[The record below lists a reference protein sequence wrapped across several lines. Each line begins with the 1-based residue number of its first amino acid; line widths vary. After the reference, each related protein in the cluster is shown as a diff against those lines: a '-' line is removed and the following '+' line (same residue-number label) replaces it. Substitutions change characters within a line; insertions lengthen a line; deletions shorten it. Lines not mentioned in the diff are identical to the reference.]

1 MIVEIKQKGK
11 ITMAAEKRLVSDLEF
26 GDIILANVAFEE
38 NTRDY
43 YQGHPVYHIINDA
56 ITDEFGRTS
65 KIRPVIVAGKTDN
78 QVFVAPLTSQN
89 GSNYDFEH
97 QLQLEDTTEML
108 KDVKNSFVEV
118 TDVRR
123 VFLDP
128 SYEVPYLAKLGPID
142 TENLVEKYKTRF
154 QTRAFNNPTKD
165 THTFIPDE
173 DAFYQYWEDEGYE
186 RKGNTISKDN
196 HTVTLHDGIASSHYE
211 VSKEDVLRRTHKHST
226 FTLRT
231 NTRREP
237 CSPQVDLLVDDVREM
252 LHPIP
257 LDFKSTNKLPTALD
271 AKTTPGRTRIQLLAA
286 CDHGA
291 VSELGR
297 LVLKL
302 NKLPENLLPQFTT
315 WYETEHGL
323 NVVNPITVEHNF
335 SDLGLSAMISN
346 QELEIHSQNDMIEL

>member
-1 MIVEIKQKGK
+1 
-11 ITMAAEKRLVSDLEF
+11 MATEKRLVSDLEF

-142 TENLVEKYKTRF
+142 TENLVEKYKTKF
-154 QTRAFNNPTKD
+154 QTRAFNNPIKD

-173 DAFYQYWEDEGYE
+173 DAFYQYWEDEGYG

-196 HTVTLHDGIASSHYE
+196 HTITLHDGIASSHYE
-211 VSKEDVLRRTHKHST
+211 VSKEDVLGRTHKYST

-237 CSPQVDLLVDDVREM
+237 CSPQIDLLVDDVREM

-302 NKLPENLLPQFTT
+302 NKLPEDLLPQFTT

-323 NVVNPITVEHNF
+323 KVVNPTPVEYNF
-335 SDLGLSAMISN
+335 SDLGLSTAISES
-346 QELEIHSQNDMIEL
+346 ELEITSKNDTMEL

>member
-1 MIVEIKQKGK
+1 M
-11 ITMAAEKRLVSDLEF
+11 TTEKRLVSDLEF

-43 YQGHPVYHIINDA
+43 YQGYPVYHIINDA

-65 KIRPVIVAGKTDN
+65 KIRPVVVMSRTDN
-78 QVFVAPLTSQN
+78 QLFVAPLTSQN

-97 QLQLEDTTEML
+97 QLKLEDTAEML
-108 KDVKNSFVEV
+108 KDVDNSFVEV

-128 SYEVPYLAKLGPID
+128 SYEVPYLTKLGEAD
-142 TENLVEKYKTRF
+142 TKNLVEKYETKF
-154 QTRAFNNPTKD
+154 QTRAFKNPIKD
-165 THTFIPDE
+165 THTYITDE
-173 DAFYQYWEDEGYE
+173 ESFYDYWKNEGYKRSE
-186 RKGNTISKDN
+186 NIVSKGNHS
-196 HTVTLHDGIASSHYE
+196 VTLHDGIASSHYD
-211 VSKEDVLRRTHKHST
+211 VTKEEILKRTHKYST

-231 NTRREP
+231 STRREP
-237 CSPQVDLLVDDVREM
+237 CSPQIDLLVDDVREM

-291 VSELGR
+291 VSELGK

-323 NVVNPITVEHNF
+323 NIINPTTVTHDF
-335 SDLGLSAMISN
+335 SNLRLSTMISES
-346 QELEIHSQNDMIEL
+346 ELETTSKNNMMEL

>member
-1 MIVEIKQKGK
+1 
-11 ITMAAEKRLVSDLEF
+11 MATEKRLVSDLEF

-65 KIRPVIVAGKTDN
+65 KIRPVIVAGRTDN

-128 SYEVPYLAKLGPID
+128 TYEVPYLAKLGPID

-154 QTRAFNNPTKD
+154 QTRAFNNPIKD

-173 DAFYQYWEDEGYE
+173 YEFYQHWENEGYE
-186 RKGNTISKDN
+186 RIGNVVTKDDHTI
-196 HTVTLHDGIASSHYE
+196 TLHDGIASSHYE
-211 VSKEDVLRRTHKHST
+211 VSKEEVLKRTHKHST

-231 NTRREP
+231 PTRREP

-302 NKLPENLLPQFTT
+302 NKLPEDLLPQFTT
-315 WYETEHGL
+315 WYEVEHGL
-323 NVVNPITVEHNF
+323 TVVNPTPVEHDF
-335 SDLGLSAMISN
+335 SNLGLSAMISN
-346 QELEIHSQNDMIEL
+346 QELEMHSQNDMMEL

>member
-1 MIVEIKQKGK
+1 MV
-11 ITMAAEKRLVSDLEF
+11 AEKRLVSDLEF

-65 KIRPVIVAGKTDN
+65 KIRPVIVAGRTDN

-128 SYEVPYLAKLGPID
+128 TYEVPYLAKLGPID

-154 QTRAFNNPTKD
+154 QTRAFNNPIKD

-173 DAFYQYWEDEGYE
+173 GEFYQHWENEGYE
-186 RKGNTISKDN
+186 RIGNVVTKDDHTI
-196 HTVTLHDGIASSHYE
+196 TLHDGIASSHYE
-211 VSKEDVLRRTHKHST
+211 VSKEEVLKRTHKHST

-231 NTRREP
+231 PTRREP
-237 CSPQVDLLVDDVREM
+237 CSPQIDLLVDDVREM

-302 NKLPENLLPQFTT
+302 NKLPEDLLPQFTT
-315 WYETEHGL
+315 WYEVEHGL
-323 NVVNPITVEHNF
+323 TVVNPTPVAHDF

-346 QELEIHSQNDMIEL
+346 QELEMHSQNDMMEL

>member
-1 MIVEIKQKGK
+1 
-11 ITMAAEKRLVSDLEF
+11 MATEKRLVSDLEF

-56 ITDEFGRTS
+56 ITDSHGRTS
-65 KIRPVIVAGKTDN
+65 KIRPVIVTGRTDN
-78 QVFVAPLTSQN
+78 QLFVAPLTSQN

-97 QLQLEDTTEML
+97 QLQLEDTKEML
-108 KDVKNSFVEV
+108 EGVDNSFVEV
-118 TDVRR
+118 TDLRR

-128 SYEVPYLAKLGPID
+128 TYEVPYLAKLGPID
-142 TENLVEKYKTRF
+142 RQHLLEKYETKF
-154 QTRAFNNPTKD
+154 QTRAFNNPIKD
-165 THTFIPDE
+165 THTFIPNE
-173 DAFYQYWEDEGYE
+173 DAFYQYWKNEGYE
-186 RKGNTISKDN
+186 RTGNIVAKDN
-196 HTVTLHDGIASSHYE
+196 HTITLHDGIASSHYE
-211 VSKEDVLRRTHKHST
+211 VSKEDVLKRTHKHST

-302 NKLPENLLPQFTT
+302 NKLPEDLLPQFTA

-323 NVVNPITVEHNF
+323 KVVNPTPVEHDF
-335 SDLGLSAMISN
+335 SDLGLSVSISGN
-346 QELEIHSQNDMIEL
+346 ELETTSQINL

>member
-1 MIVEIKQKGK
+1 
-11 ITMAAEKRLVSDLEF
+11 MATKNRLVSDLEF

-43 YQGHPVYHIINDA
+43 YQGYPVYHIINDA
-56 ITDEFGRTS
+56 ITDAFGRTS
-65 KIRPVIVAGKTDN
+65 KIRPVVIMGKTDG

-97 QLQLEDTTEML
+97 QLQLEDTVEML
-108 KDVKNSFVEV
+108 KGVDNSFVEV

-128 SYEVPYLAKLGPID
+128 SYEVPYLAKLGNMD
-142 TENLVEKYKTRF
+142 TKNLVEKYKTRF

-165 THTFIPDE
+165 THTYIPDKE
-173 DAFYQYWEDEGYE
+173 SFYDYWQNEGYE
-186 RKGNTISKDN
+186 RKGNTVSKDN
-196 HTVTLHDGIASSHYE
+196 HHITLHNGIASSHYD
-211 VSKEDVLRRTHKHST
+211 VSKEEVLKRTHKHST

-231 NTRREP
+231 STKRKP
-237 CSPQVDLLVDDVREM
+237 CSPQIDLLVDDVREM

-257 LDFKSTNKLPTALD
+257 LNFKSTNKLPTALD

-291 VSELGR
+291 VSELGK

-302 NKLPENLLPQFTT
+302 NQLPEDLHPQFVT

-323 NVVNPITVEHNF
+323 DVVSPTPVDHDF
-335 SDLGLSAMISN
+335 SNLGLSTMISES
-346 QELEIHSQNDMIEL
+346 ELDISSQNGIMGL